1 MIIKQKLG
9 IKILMVALG
18 ALLLLVPFAGC
29 AAEAPEKAH
38 IIFADLSWDSAQVH
52 SRIAA
57 FILEHGYGYPPSEF
71 VPVGTIPGFQGLV
84 RGDLDVNMEVWVESM
99 HEAYF
104 KAIEAGEVV
113 NLGSNFPDSWQGWVV
128 PTYMIKGDPAR
139 GIEPMAP
146 DLKSIDD
153 LAKYWELFK
162 DPEEPS
168 KGRFYSCVPGWVCQE
183 TNEMKMEAYGLDE
196 YYNIFLPGSDAALS
210 GSMVAA
216 YEKGEPWFG
225 YYWEPTWV
233 LGKLDMT
240 RLEEPPYDEEVWDT
254 TKACAYSPGR
264 VDIVATPG
272 LLDRAPEVVEFLRNY
287 ETTVAQNNK
296 CLAYMQETE
305 ASTTETAMWFLKELD
320 DVWTKWVPLDVA
332 TKVKAALP

>member
-1 MIIKQKLG
+1 VISKQKLG
-9 IKILMVALG
+9 IKVLMGVLG
-18 ALLLLVPFAGC
+18 ALLLLIPFAGC
-29 AAEAPEKAH
+29 AAEAPEKEP
-38 IIFADLSWDSAQVH
+38 IVFADLSWDSAQVH

-57 FILEHGYGYPPSEF
+57 FILENGYGYPPSEF

-104 KAIEAGEVV
+104 KTIEAGEVV
-113 NLGSNFPDSWQGWVV
+113 NLGSNFPDSWQGWLV
-128 PTYMIKGDPAR
+128 PTYVIKGDPAR

-153 LAKYWELFK
+153 LPKYWELFK

-168 KGRFYSCVPGWVCQE
+168 KGRFHSCVPGWVCQE
-183 TNEMKMEAYGLDE
+183 TNEMKMEHYGLDE
-196 YYNIFLPGSDAALS
+196 YYSIFLPGSDAALS

-225 YYWEPTWV
+225 YYWEPTWI

-240 RLEEPPYDEEVWDT
+240 RIEEPPYDEEVWET
-254 TKACAYSPGR
+254 NRACAYSSGR

-272 LLDRAPEVVEFLRNY
+272 LLDRAPEVVEFLRSY

-296 CLAYMQETE
+296 FLAYMQETE
-305 ASTTETAMWFLKELD
+305 ASTTEAAIWFLREYES
-320 DVWTKWVPLDVA
+320 VWTKWVPSDIA
-332 TKVKAALP
+332 EKVKAALP